1 MNDRDVSNR
10 SKMKQKEQTIK
21 EKMVCFFVW
30 YRKLCIK
37 I

>member
-21 EKMVCFFVW
+21 VKWFVSLFGIGN
-30 YRKLCIK
+30 YV
-37 I
+37 